1 MRKLKLLLLGGLLLS
16 TQLLLAQTREI
27 AGKVIDASGAAI
39 PGATIKVKGQ
49 KGGTIAAYDGSFKV
63 NAASNAVLVITAVG
77 YEEKE
82 MNIGNNTTIAAQLLQ
97 DTRAMSEVVVTGTG
111 VATSKRKLGI
121 SVESISGD
129 KLPLV
134 PAASLDQAII
144 GKVPGAQISSVSG
157 NPGDKV
163 NIVLRGINTVQG
175 GTRPLILLNGVEI
188 PFENLNTV
196 DIGQVERIEVVQ
208 GAASAALYGAQG
220 ANGVI
225 QIFTKKGQ
233 KG

>member
-27 AGKVIDASGAAI
+27 TGKVIDASGAAI

-49 KGGTIAAYDGSFKV
+49 KGGTIASYDGSFKV

-175 GTRPLILLNGVEI
+175 GTRPLILLDGVEM
-188 PFENLNTV
+188 PLDNFNTV
-196 DIGQVERIEVVQ
+196 DIGQVER
-208 GAASAALYGAQG
+208 
-220 ANGVI
+220 
-225 QIFTKKGQ
+225 
-233 KG
+233 